1 MRAEAAPG
9 QRNAIADLRGGRRNR
24 IDLTAVRL
32 NGRRSQHGD
41 ERQSACE
48 ECERPRW
55 ELGHVGPSLDKAVA
69 CVPHSFG

>member
-1 MRAEAAPG
+1 
-9 QRNAIADLRGGRRNR
+9 
-24 IDLTAVRL
+24 VRL